1 MLLITISIENVSS
14 KRFIIKK
21 KVYGLKKMLKVSFLK
36 LFINIKLKF
45 KQLIEN
51 VRLYKAWFLKDV

>member
-1 MLLITISIENVSS
+1 MD
-14 KRFIIKK
+14 
-21 KVYGLKKMLKVSFLK
+21 LKKFLKVSFLK
-36 LFINIKLKF
+36 LKS

>member
-21 KVYGLKKMLKVSFLK
+21 NVYGFKKKMLKVSFLK
-36 LFINIKLKF
+36 LFIKLKLM
-45 KQLIEN
+45 QLIEN

>member
-21 KVYGLKKMLKVSFLK
+21 KVYGFKKMLKVSFLK
-36 LFINIKLKF
+36 LFIKLKS